1 MCFNVLGV
9 SAARQIVSL
18 KLPEN
23 LDIEKINNQLPDDIR
38 VFGYKRVTKG
48 FNSKSQC
55 DSRTYTYM
63 LPTIAF
69 ANQNEE
75 VDQKTYRVNAE
86 IVKRVNELLQN
97 YVGTKNFHNYTS
109 KKKPSDPSAKRFMKS
124 FVCEEPFVKRGV
136 EFAVLKVQ
144 GQSFMLHQIRK
155 MVGVVIGIIR
165 GLTPFEVMIQS
176 FGQEKVS
183 TPRAPGLGL
192 VLDYV
197 HYDR

>member
-1 MCFNVLGV
+1 MVQGV

-23 LDIEKINNQLPDDIR
+23 LDIRKINAYLPDEIR
-38 VFGYKRVTKG
+38 VFSYRRVTKG

-63 LPTIAF
+63 LPTVAF
-69 ANQNEE
+69 ANQNETVE
-75 VDQKTYRVNAE
+75 QKNYRVPAE
-86 IVKRVNELLQN
+86 VLQKVRETLQN
-97 YVGTKNFHNYTS
+97 FVGTKNFHNYTS
-109 KKKPSDPSAKRFMKS
+109 KKKPTDPSACRYMKS
-124 FVCEEPFVKRGV
+124 FVCEEPFIRRDT

-155 MVGVVIGIIR
+155 MVGALLAVVR
-165 GLTPFEVMIQS
+165 GLAPNEIIPQS
-176 FGQEKVS
+176 FNLDKVCI
-183 TPRAPGLGL
+183 PRAPGLGL
-192 VLDYV
+192 VLDFV

>member
-1 MCFNVLGV
+1 M
-9 SAARQIVSL
+9 SL

-23 LDIEKINNQLPDDIR
+23 LNIDKINDQLPDDIR

-63 LPTIAF
+63 LPTVAF
-69 ANQNEE
+69 ANQNET
-75 VDQKTYRVNAE
+75 VSQNTYRIDSGTLNK
-86 IVKRVNELLQN
+86 INELLKN
-97 YVGTKNFHNYTS
+97 FVGTKNFHNYTS
-109 KKKPSDPSAKRFMKS
+109 KKKPTDPSAKRYMMS
-124 FVCEEPFVKRGV
+124 FVCEEPFIRKNV
-136 EFAVLKVQ
+136 EFAVLKVR

-155 MVGVVIGIIR
+155 MVGTLLAVVRGFAPTEIIAK
-165 GLTPFEVMIQS
+165 S
-176 FGQEKVS
+176 FTAEKVCI
-183 TPRAPGLGL
+183 PRAPGLGL